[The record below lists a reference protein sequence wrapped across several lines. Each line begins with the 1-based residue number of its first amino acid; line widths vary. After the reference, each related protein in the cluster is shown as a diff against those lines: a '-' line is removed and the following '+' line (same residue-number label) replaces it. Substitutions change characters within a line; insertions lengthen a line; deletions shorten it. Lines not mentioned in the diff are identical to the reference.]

1 MWAHLPQ
8 QRLKSRIKSFLA
20 YKFFKNISITHI
32 HFLGASSLFN
42 KISISDKRRSCFKT
56 KGNSLSLH
64 YMMAYGCIAASP
76 LLSTVTHKMVCIFF
90 YYLTLT
96 PSPYALLLLP
106 SSSSH
111 TLSKYFLC
119 SNSAIEEKYFFLS
132 LFVYFTLVGIIS
144 ICMQARTE
152 KKHLRIHL
160 LSWALSFI
168 GSNAA
173 FFVYMKITR
182 CGKSTK
188 RHHFNSFVWDF
199 FFGVYVSFFEQFK
212 SKCDMHIKK
221 SFWVFFYSWRNLKEL
236 RKLRFLNFD
245 IARVGKFFCQLG
257 EEVLLVHSASR
268 WCTTKFLLFFFFF
281 FLHQLTL
288 LLYFRLIKNVFW
300 VSSRACIFF
309 NQITVKKSILIKEL
323 PPVIFYLI

>member
-8 QRLKSRIKSFLA
+8 QRLKSRIKSFSA

-96 PSPYALLLLP
+96 PSSYALLLLP

-144 ICMQARTE
+144 ICMQART
-152 KKHLRIHL
+152 K
-160 LSWALSFI
+160 
-168 GSNAA
+168 
-173 FFVYMKITR
+173 
-182 CGKSTK
+182 KSTYAYIY
-188 RHHFNSFVWDF
+188 WA
-199 FFGVYVSFFEQFK
+199 
-212 SKCDMHIKK
+212 
-221 SFWVFFYSWRNLKEL
+221 EL
-236 RKLRFLNFD
+236 S
-245 IARVGKFFCQLG
+245 
-257 EEVLLVHSASR
+257 VLLVQM
-268 WCTTKFLLFFFFF
+268 LLF
-281 FLHQLTL
+281 LYIWKSHDVENQQKGIILTHLFEARL
-288 LLYFRLIKNVFW
+288 LFWRLCVVFRAIQK
-300 VSSRACIFF
+300 
-309 NQITVKKSILIKEL
+309 
-323 PPVIFYLI
+323 